1 MSAGLSDGQVSEIYR
16 VYGHLLLRR
25 CRLRTRDDAAAED
38 ALQEAFVKIMKH
50 GNAYLTAESR
60 LKWLYRVVD
69 NCCYDGFAR
78 RREMPEAPDEI
89 DDRLVPDN
97 QPTDASARVDVERAF
112 RRLRRSERAVAVLAF
127 VGGLDQGQIAR
138 ELGSSRQT
146 VNKKLG
152 TIRQRLMRWLHAG

>member
-1 MSAGLSDGQVSEIYR
+1 MSQGLSDVEVGEIYR
-16 VYGHLLLRR
+16 AYGHLLLRR
-25 CRLRTRDDAAAED
+25 CRLRTRDAAAAED

-50 GNAYLTAESR
+50 GGAYLTAESR

-78 RREMPEAPDEI
+78 RREAPVAPDALEE
-89 DDRLVPDN
+89 RAAL
-97 QPTDASARVDVERAF
+97 DADWSARMDVQRAF
-112 RRLRRSERAVAVLAF
+112 GRLRTSERAVAVLAF
-127 VGGLDQGQIAR
+127 VGGLDQGQIAH

-152 TIRQRLMRWLHAG
+152 AIRERLTRWLHAR